1 MTDELEEYQ
10 KRLVPASDEEIIAL
24 AERMWADPELR
35 DAFERVGS
43 DGEFTEDEATKVSEA
58 IDAYRQ
64 GELWNRDAYHLALAP
79 CLLRQ
84 VAAGGFENLR
94 TKEVG
99 AFLTDRKV
107 NRIGPMI
114 KPVKPSVQE
123 VLEFA
128 RALDADSPSRSVI
141 LRLKDFPDSLVREV
155 DKEGVLAQ
163 FEVSYRQKYGLMN
176 RSGLGA
182 AVGLLRGLYSGS
194 FEGLDSSA
202 AIEALRQ
209 SHVVSD

>member
-10 KRLVPASDEEIIAL
+10 KRLVPASDEEIVAL
-24 AERMWADPELR
+24 AERMWAEPELR
-35 DAFERVGS
+35 SAFERVGNH
-43 DGEFTEDEATKVSEA
+43 GELTTDEAAKVSAVIE
-58 IDAYRQ
+58 AYRQ
-64 GELWNRDAYHLALAP
+64 GELWNRDAYHLALAA

-84 VAAGGFENLR
+84 VAAGSFESLR
-94 TKEVG
+94 SKDVG
-99 AFLTDRKV
+99 AFLADRKV
-107 NRIGPMI
+107 SRIGPMI

-128 RALDADSPSRSVI
+128 KALDADSSSRSVI
-141 LRLKDFPDSLVREV
+141 LQLKDFPDSLVREV

-163 FEVSYRQKYGLMN
+163 FETSYRHKYGLMN
-176 RSGLGA
+176 RSGLSA

-194 FEGLDSSA
+194 FKSLDSSA
-202 AIEALRQ
+202 VIEALRQ